1 MHKRIAVAL
10 ALALV
15 ALAPLAEARA
25 KKPALEPGK
34 YKEWGED
41 IDEIEI
47 AKSFKTSDY
56 DNIAVTRIDT
66 SKTPLPDPKEKW
78 YESAKTVLNSY
89 TETLTESLRD
99 EMKGKMKVDVADNA
113 PKTSRTLI
121 LRGSVLA
128 IDPGSRAGR
137 MLAGY
142 GAGASYTKLSGEFV
156 DAKSGEVLVRFT
168 QARRSGGTF
177 KFAGGGDVAVM
188 RDAIHA
194 VGKDVAHIVQA
205 FQ

>member
-89 TETLTESLRD
+89 TQTLTEPFRD
-99 EMKGKMKVDVADNA
+99 DTKGKPKVDAADNA
-113 PKTSRTLI
+113 PKPPRPPL
-121 LRGSVLA
+121 L
-128 IDPGSRAGR
+128 PPRAPA
-137 MLAGY
+137 L
-142 GAGASYTKLSGEFV
+142 
-156 DAKSGEVLVRFT
+156 
-168 QARRSGGTF
+168 
-177 KFAGGGDVAVM
+177 
-188 RDAIHA
+188 HP
-194 VGKDVAHIVQA
+194 
-205 FQ
+205 

>member
-78 YESAKTVLNSY
+78 YESAKTVLNGY
-89 TETLTESLRD
+89 TEMGQGLLTVLVQFAVEVSGLHASIFRP
-99 EMKGKMKVDVADNA
+99 KVDSTYALGCGQ
-113 PKTSRTLI
+113 TT
-121 LRGSVLA
+121 
-128 IDPGSRAGR
+128 GSRATCSSSCTTR
-137 MLAGY
+137 LPRVSQCA
-142 GAGASYTKLSGEFV
+142 T
-156 DAKSGEVLVRFT
+156 
-168 QARRSGGTF
+168 
-177 KFAGGGDVAVM
+177 
-188 RDAIHA
+188 
-194 VGKDVAHIVQA
+194 
-205 FQ
+205 

>member
-99 EMKGKMKVDVADNA
+99 EMKGKMKVDVADN
-113 PKTSRTLI
+113 
-121 LRGSVLA
+121 
-128 IDPGSRAGR
+128 
-137 MLAGY
+137 
-142 GAGASYTKLSGEFV
+142 
-156 DAKSGEVLVRFT
+156 
-168 QARRSGGTF
+168 
-177 KFAGGGDVAVM
+177 DVADHEVSYSS
-188 RDAIHA
+188 RRTRGDARLDA
-194 VGKDVAHIVQA
+194 RYRPVQA
-205 FQ
+205 AQLRPKGSLENWLTERYCLYTVVDRRVYRAEIHHLPWPLDVVSLYHPLHRDCF